1 MGDLN
6 RKEEA
11 IRWLTQELR
20 SLRLAPDING
30 CDMQPH
36 WQEQIDIL
44 ETCLE
49 AVRACHIGD
58 TSKMVPL
65 AQADIETMH
74 FERVWIDYG
83 EDSEDGVV
91 LYGRLYSIDTLD
103 GAGFADLLLDAT
115 GHGGESLSNPS
126 GEYTIYRCP
135 PGKHTGDG
143 AEMAPLTMEKL
154 REVCHGKIKDRI
166 LLGMKNP

>member
-1 MGDLN
+1 MQARQKGTERAGTEGPGAVGVLCVPMPPSGSVADRRIPQMEAGGKTNMGDLN

-74 FERVWIDYG
+74 FRAGLD
-83 EDSEDGVV
+83 
-91 LYGRLYSIDTLD
+91 RLWRGQRGWSCPLWQ
-103 GAGFADLLLDAT
+103 
-115 GHGGESLSNPS
+115 
-126 GEYTIYRCP
+126 TILHRYPRWS
-135 PGKHTGDG
+135 
-143 AEMAPLTMEKL
+143 
-154 REVCHGKIKDRI
+154 RF
-166 LLGMKNP
+166 

>member
-83 EDSEDGVV
+83 EDREDGVV

-103 GAGFADLLLDAT
+103 GAGFEDLLLDAT
-115 GHGGESLSNPS
+115 GHGGENIESSS
-126 GEYTIYRCP
+126 GAYTLYRRP
-135 PGKHTGDG
+135 PERKR
-143 AEMAPLTMEKL
+143 P
-154 REVCHGKIKDRI
+154 
-166 LLGMKNP
+166 

>member
-83 EDSEDGVV
+83 EDREDGVV

-103 GAGFADLLLDAT
+103 GAGFEGLLLDAT
-115 GHGGESLSNPS
+115 GHGGENIESSS
-126 GEYTIYRCP
+126 GAYTLYRRP
-135 PGKHTGDG
+135 PERKR
-143 AEMAPLTMEKL
+143 P
-154 REVCHGKIKDRI
+154 
-166 LLGMKNP
+166 

>member
-1 MGDLN
+1 MGVFCVPVPSSGSVADRRIPQMEDGEKTNMGDLN

-30 CDMQPH
+30 CDMQHH

-65 AQADIETMH
+65 TQADIETMH

-83 EDSEDGVV
+83 EDREEGIV

-103 GAGFADLLLDAT
+103 GAGFEGLLLDAT
-115 GHGGESLSNPS
+115 GHGGENIESSS
-126 GEYTIYRCP
+126 GAYTLYRRP
-135 PGKHTGDG
+135 PERKR
-143 AEMAPLTMEKL
+143 P
-154 REVCHGKIKDRI
+154 
-166 LLGMKNP
+166 